1 MGRGDRRGDPRRGG
15 ACDCARRGPGCL
27 GRWRPARSAAGS
39 SSTTELAVGE
49 LTIEDGLIAE
59 VSLDEGA
66 SDDSLP
72 FITPASPTSTSTA
85 GEASTRWAG
94 NGAHRDGPRAAPE
107 GVTSLLPTAVT
118 ASLPDLA
125 TFAETVRGW
134 RPTAPE
140 DGAEPLGFNLEGPF
154 LAEAKR
160 GAP

>member
-1 MGRGDRRGDPRRGG
+1 MGGERRS
-15 ACDCARRGPGCL
+15 PGWPAGCS
-27 GRWRPARSAAGS
+27 GR
-39 SSTTELAVGE
+39 
-49 LTIEDGLIAE
+49 
-59 VSLDEGA
+59 
-66 SDDSLP
+66 
-72 FITPASPTSTSTA
+72 
-85 GEASTRWAG
+85 
-94 NGAHRDGPRAAPE
+94 

-160 GAP
+160 GAHEAAHLIAPADMDAADLEPLLDGLRVVTVAPELEGALDWIRLQPSARIAVSLGHSASTVKQAEAGYAAGARSTTHPSSTR